1 MILQIL
7 MSAMLAHAADARQVT
22 VQGTCLKNTLPDRGS
37 IEFFSEAVH
46 TDAQKAIATA
56 TKAYEA
62 ARESVKKM
70 NLKNLELSTIENS
83 LQEERTW
90 ENNKSIFKGYR
101 SRLGLRVYTSQ
112 IERLSEVLQ
121 TVSKQGVK
129 NFGSLQ
135 SDLSPQK
142 LQEEQEACLEIAIQN
157 AKAKADKMAKAA
169 GARVGKVLELVEGA
183 SSGVPPQRPMM
194 LAKAMAFGGTASDAA
209 SVDTK
214 AETLSMSV
222 TVSYSLE

>member
-1 MILQIL
+1 MIQVLL
-7 MSAMLAHAADARQVT
+7 LSLSLVHAADQRQVT

-37 IEFFSEAVH
+37 IEFFSESVNN
-46 TDAQKAIATA
+46 DAQKAIATA
-56 TKAYEA
+56 TKSYEA

-83 LQEERTW
+83 LQEDRTW
-90 ENNKSIFKGYR
+90 ENNKSVFKGYR
-101 SRLGLRVYTSQ
+101 ARLGLRVYTSQ

-121 TVSKQGVK
+121 TVSKQGIK

-142 LQEEQEACLEIAIQN
+142 LQQEQEACLEIAIQN
-157 AKAKADKMAKAA
+157 AKSKADKMAKAA
-169 GARVGKVLELVEGA
+169 GAKVGRVIFLQEGA
-183 SSGVPPQRPMM
+183 TSSGPVPRPMM
-194 LAKAMAFGGTASDAA
+194 MAKTMSFAGSEDAA
-209 SVDTK
+209 ATVDTK

-222 TVSYSLE
+222 TVSYSLD

>member
-1 MILQIL
+1 MIFQIL
-7 MSAMLAHAADARQVT
+7 MSAMLLHAADARQVT

-37 IEFFSEAVH
+37 VEFFSEAVH

-62 ARESVKKM
+62 ARDSVKKL
-70 NLKNLELSTIENS
+70 NLKNLELSTVENS

-112 IERLSEVLQ
+112 IERLGEVLQ
-121 TVSKQGVK
+121 TVSKQGIK
-129 NFGSLQ
+129 SFGSLQ

-142 LQEEQEACLEIAIQN
+142 LQEEQESCLEIAIQN

-169 GARVGKVLELVEGA
+169 GARVGKVLGLVEGA
-183 SSGVPPQRPMM
+183 SASAPPQRPMM
-194 LAKAMAFGGTASDAA
+194 MAKAMAFDGTAEAA
-209 SVDTK
+209 TVDTK
-214 AETLSMSV
+214 AETLSMNV
-222 TVSYSLE
+222 TVTYSLE